1 MKETHEDWT
10 REETVKASSDRTF
23 GLVFTGFFLLV
34 AFLPLVR
41 GHQARWW
48 AAALSGLFLVPA
60 LAAPGVLRPLN
71 RAWTALG
78 ILLHRVTNP
87 ILLGILFYF
96 VFTPF
101 GWLLRFTGKDFLR
114 LKRPPDAQSYW
125 IARQPPG
132 PEPKTMSNQF

>member
-1 MKETHEDWT
+1 MTGTHEDWG
-10 REETVKASSDRTF
+10 RPELVKASSNRTF
-23 GLVFTGFFLLV
+23 GLVFTAFWSLV

-41 GHQARWW
+41 GHWVRWW
-48 AAALSGLFLVPA
+48 AAALSGLFLVVA
-60 LAAPGVLRPLN
+60 LAAPQVLGPLN
-71 RAWTALG
+71 RVWTALG
-78 ILLHRVTNP
+78 ILLHQVTNP

-101 GWLLRFTGKDFLR
+101 GWLLRLVGNDFLR

-132 PEPKTMSNQF
+132 PEPRSMSNQF